1 MNRAA
6 TGRFQT
12 APPRTALLAIPGC
25 LVACASLACCGEQ
38 TASSLDPAAEKAA
51 LLKRDHEWQIAVAAK
66 KDAAKIASFFT
77 ADGIMFGSGE
87 ATVAGRDA
95 LTKSV
100 ADLVAGPAFKDEWS
114 WSRVEL
120 SPDARLAYLIG
131 TTNITTYD
139 ASGHPVTNHAR
150 LINVWRK
157 DPDGVWRCIVDA
169 WVDPPAADT
178 AAGAHAT
185 AGAANP

>member
-1 MNRAA
+1 MNRAVP
-6 TGRFQT
+6 GRSAV
-12 APPRTALLAIPGC
+12 APLRTSSLAVLAC
-25 LVACASLACCGEQ
+25 LVACATVACCRDQ
-38 TASSLDPAAEKAA
+38 PASRVDLAAEKAA
-51 LLKRDHEWQIAVAAK
+51 LLKRDHEWQVAVAEK

-87 ATVAGRDA
+87 ATVAGREA

-100 ADLVAGPAFKDEWS
+100 ADLVAGPAFKDEWT

-120 SPDARLAYLIG
+120 SPDGQLAYLVG

-178 AAGAHAT
+178 PASGLAAP
-185 AGAANP
+185 GAANP

>member
-6 TGRFQT
+6 TGPAEMGPLRASF
-12 APPRTALLAIPGC
+12 LAVLGC
-25 LVACASLACCGEQ
+25 LVACATLACSCDQ
-38 TASSLDPAAEKAA
+38 PASRVDPAAEKAA
-51 LLKRDHEWQIAVAAK
+51 LLKRDHEWQVAVAEK

-87 ATVAGRDA
+87 ATVAGREA

-100 ADLVAGPAFKDEWS
+100 ADLLAGPAFKDEWT

-120 SPDARLAYLIG
+120 SPDGQLAYLVG
-131 TTNITTYD
+131 TTDITTYD

-178 AAGAHAT
+178 SASAHAT
-185 AGAANP
+185 AGATKP